1 MTNNTT
7 ALFLAAGYGSR
18 IADVTNQPKC
28 LLEIN
33 GKALIDHHL
42 EKIETCGI
50 KSIHIVTGYEKEKI
64 INHLE
69 GKYPNLTIT
78 FSVNEEFRRL
88 GNTYSMMIGLKNISS
103 DVMIFDADLMY
114 DTMILKNFVD
124 SKNSNA
130 FLVGPAEITDIECAK
145 TMVDTKNFVRLLV
158 DKRAVSAEE
167 QQKYKFIGEAI
178 GIMKFSHESR
188 LEIIKACEEFFNKEE
203 NLIKNWEH
211 LFSLYLLNHDVAV
224 HFEHSDKWIEID
236 NREDYNRA
244 LEIFRQN

>member
-1 MTNNTT
+1 MQNNTT

-28 LLEIN
+28 LLEVN

-42 EKIETCGI
+42 EKIEICGI
-50 KSIHIVTGYEKEKI
+50 KNIHIVTGYEKEKI

-69 GKYPNLTIT
+69 GKYPNLNIT

-88 GNTYSMMIGLKNISS
+88 GNTYSMMIGLKNIAH

-124 SKNSNA
+124 STLPNA

-145 TMVDTKNFVRLLV
+145 TMVDDKGFVRLLI
-158 DKRAVSAEE
+158 DKRAVSLEE
-167 QQKYKFIGEAI
+167 RQKYKFIGEAI
-178 GIMKFSHESR
+178 GIMKFSLESR
-188 LEIIKACEEFFNKEE
+188 LEILKACEEFFKKEE

-211 LFSLYLLNHDVAV
+211 LFSQYLMNHDVAV
-224 HFEHSDKWIEID
+224 HFENSEKWIEID

-244 LEIFRQN
+244 LEIFRLN